1 MQPLSD
7 SSSSSFGTAVISLD
21 LPSTA
26 IWPSSRRCS
35 ADQAWTI
42 CSGDLPVTR
51 SNERRSVLPS
61 TATTPR
67 RLSAKRCM
75 KRVKQVSN
83 AFGSSRRNTRLK
95 VSWLGVPWRR
105 RRNWRRYGALIS
117 PNSAMSEQSSP
128 PDSRVQSAIINNSC
142 RSWRALSRR
151 GSTTSAKQ
159 ATNSSTG
166 RPQRWIARPDF
177 SHAPYHRNTH
187 PQAPTSAP
195 APYAIAL
202 IGAQVALDPERHG
215 AGPERTA
222 QQPRQPILQGVP

>member
-1 MQPLSD
+1 MRPLSD
-7 SSSSSFGTAVISLD
+7 NSSSNFGTAVISLD

-26 IWPSSRRCS
+26 TWPSSRRCS
-35 ADQAWTI
+35 AHQAWTI

-51 SNERRSVLPS
+51 SNERGSVLPS

-67 RLSAKRCM
+67 RLSAKARR
-75 KRVKQVSN
+75 KGGKQVPN

-128 PDSRVQSAIINNSC
+128 PDSKVQSAIINNSC
-142 RSWRALSRR
+142 RSWRALSCR

-166 RPQRWIARPDF
+166 QPQRWIARPDF

-202 IGAQVALDPERHG
+202 GEQLVRLVWPS
-215 AGPERTA
+215 
-222 QQPRQPILQGVP
+222 LQNGLK